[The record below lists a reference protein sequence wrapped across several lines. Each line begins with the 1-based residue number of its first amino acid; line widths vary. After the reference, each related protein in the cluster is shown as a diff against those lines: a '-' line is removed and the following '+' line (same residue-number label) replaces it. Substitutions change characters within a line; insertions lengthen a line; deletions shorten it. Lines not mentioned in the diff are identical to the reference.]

1 MSEVSGNFNNLQSAS
16 SMEASQLSGELHN
29 LNTTYHLDGRNYLQ
43 WSQLVKTFLK
53 GRGKISLLTRDSPK
67 ENDPKFQAWDEEDSM
82 IMSWLWNSMQPSISK
97 NFMFLPTAHDI
108 WESAQKT
115 YSKMKDAAVLYEI
128 KTKITNTKQ

>member
-1 MSEVSGNFNNLQSAS
+1 MSEVSRNSNNFQPAP

-29 LNTTYHLDGRNYLQ
+29 LNTTYRLDGRNYLQ

-53 GRGKISLLTRDSPK
+53 GHGKISHLTGDSPK
-67 ENDPKFQAWDEEDSM
+67 ENDPKFQAWDEEDSV

-97 NFMFLPTAHDI
+97 IFMFLPTNHDI
-108 WESAQKT
+108 WESARKT